1 MKILITGST
10 GFIGRQF
17 IKQFHSDYKI
27 HALVRVGKGGSVDR
41 ANTYEYDGSIESIK
55 ASLEGVDIVLHLAT
69 YYTAVHRE
77 EDISPLVDAN
87 ISFGVQL
94 LEAMKQM
101 GVNRIVNIG
110 TTWQKFGD
118 SDHSYANLYAATK
131 QAFQELLSYYSDAH
145 RWCSLSLHLNDTYG
159 KEDHRKKIIQLLIET
174 AKAES
179 SLDMSPGEQRF
190 ETCHISDVLSAMKI
204 ALERVMSMT
213 EAQNEEFSIL
223 TGDDTSLK
231 ELVGII
237 ESVLSKPIHI
247 NWGARAYRDRE
258 VMTLPA
264 QTYKTLPGWYKQVS
278 IEDGI
283 KELI

>member
-1 MKILITGST
+1 MKILMTGGT
-10 GFIGRQF
+10 GFIGSQF
-17 IKQFHSDYKI
+17 IKQFQSDYEI
-27 HALVRVGKGGSVDR
+27 HALVRDVKSGVGDAVKSYV
-41 ANTYEYDGSIESIK
+41 YDGSIESIK
-55 ASLEGVDIVLHLAT
+55 VALKDVDIVLHLAT

-77 EDISPLVDAN
+77 EDIAPLIDAN
-87 ISFGVQL
+87 ICFGANL
-94 LEAMKQM
+94 LEAMKQT
-101 GVNRIVNIG
+101 GVRRIVNIG

-118 SDHSYANLYAATK
+118 RDHSYANLYAATK

-145 RWCSLSLHLNDTYG
+145 QWSSLSIHLNDTYG
-159 KEDHRKKIIQLLIET
+159 KADHRKKIIQLLIET
-174 AKAES
+174 AKNES
-179 SLDMSPGEQRF
+179 SLDMSPGSQRF
-190 ETCHISDVLSAMKI
+190 ETCHISDVLSAVQI
-204 ALERVMSMT
+204 SLERVMSMVET
-213 EAQNEEFSIL
+213 RNEEFSIL

-237 ESVLSKPIHI
+237 ERVLEQPIKI